1 MKLAFLAKTLRDLKW
16 QVFWYGVG
24 LAALA
29 ALVVYIYPSYSE
41 QFADFEVPEAL
52 QAFIG
57 EASFHTPQGFLAAE
71 FFSWVPILLVIFA
84 IMAGTSLLAGEEAEG
99 TLDLLLAQPIGRTRL
114 ALEKMAGFAVG
125 AFLILLIAYVGWLVS
140 APFVA
145 IDVSLVRLFFATLE
159 LGPLVLLFGAAA
171 MWCGA
176 LFPDRKLA
184 TGVVTAF
191 AVASYFLNYI
201 ATLVDALEP
210 LPWLSVFHYVGSSDT
225 LTGSFD
231 PVDLAVSLSA
241 TAILAVLTLLSFER
255 RDLGVHGG
263 GLTLPFGSHQA
274 G

>member
-1 MKLAFLAKTLRDLKW
+1 VKLALLAKTLRDLKW

-57 EASFHTPQGFLAAE
+57 EASFHTPQGFLTAE

-99 TLDLLLAQPIGRTRL
+99 TLDLLLAQPLGRTRL

-125 AFLILLIAYVGWLVS
+125 VFLILLIAYVGWLVS
-140 APFVA
+140 VPFVA

-159 LGPLVLLFGAAA
+159 LGPLVLLFGAGA

-210 LPWLSVFHYVGSSDT
+210 LAWLSVFHYVGSSDT

-231 PVDLAVSLSA
+231 PVDLTVGLFA
-241 TAILAVLTLLSFER
+241 TAVLAVLTLLSFER

-263 GLTLPFGSHQA
+263 GLTLPFGARQA